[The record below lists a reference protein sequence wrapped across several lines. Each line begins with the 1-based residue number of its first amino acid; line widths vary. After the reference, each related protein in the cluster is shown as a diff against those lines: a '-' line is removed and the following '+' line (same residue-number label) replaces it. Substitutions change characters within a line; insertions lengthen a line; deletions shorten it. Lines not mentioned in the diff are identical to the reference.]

1 MYIYFLEE
9 SIINLVPSPFRLYAP
24 VDEMMSL
31 QKLVQWSSKEE
42 MSVALGTPWSI
53 GAQFWLYI
61 AVYSFIPLTHFSL
74 DEDSSLQWRY
84 CEHWYHEKVSW
95 IMILWRSI
103 VKPRLPLHQP
113 VTMIFLQSTRW
124 REAPMPF
131 HRAFCSLALQKLSKF
146 AKRHIF
152 RSLLSARLNCRC
164 IRLCF
169 KGNQWDLPPT
179 HLAVFLIFKGKIFHH
194 NCPFQSLWGFA
205 MSFPR
210 IYNSA
215 VDLSQ

>member
-31 QKLVQWSSKEE
+31 QKLVQWSSNEA
-42 MSVALGTPWSI
+42 MSVALGTPGPSVLVI
-53 GAQFWLYI
+53 IAQFWLCI
-61 AVYSFIPLTHFSL
+61 AVYSFLPLTHFNL
-74 DEDSSLQWRY
+74 DEDSSLQRRY
-84 CEHWYHEKVSW
+84 CEQWDHDEVLW
-95 IMILWRSI
+95 IMIFWRCI
-103 VKPRLPLHQP
+103 VNPRLPLYQP

-124 REAPMPF
+124 RQAPMPF
-131 HRAFCSLALQKLSKF
+131 QRAFCSPSLQKLSKF

-169 KGNQWDLPPT
+169 KGNQ
-179 HLAVFLIFKGKIFHH
+179 
-194 NCPFQSLWGFA
+194 
-205 MSFPR
+205 
-210 IYNSA
+210 
-215 VDLSQ
+215 